1 MPLTLSLGEGQGE
14 TRSVLEEQTIS
25 LGLAMFG
32 LLVQRCTELLK
43 ETPAGESTMAVSLD
57 SIKSLSVFLTPM
69 QLCLIVCFPFVSAR
83 TYPSRRVGGV

>member
-57 SIKSLSVFLTPM
+57 GIKSLSVFLTPM

-83 TYPSRRVGGV
+83 AYPSRRAGGV